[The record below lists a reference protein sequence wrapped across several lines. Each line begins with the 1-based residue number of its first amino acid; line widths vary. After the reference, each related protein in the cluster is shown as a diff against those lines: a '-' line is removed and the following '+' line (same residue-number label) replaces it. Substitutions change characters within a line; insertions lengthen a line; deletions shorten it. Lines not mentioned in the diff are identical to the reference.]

1 MKSLAVSWAG
11 KVNQKTEVLALQ
23 LRAGQ
28 SSKMEKKRKR
38 KEERNKQLTVSSR
51 VCMTPKLFLVT
62 FCSIFLQV

>member
-28 SSKMEKKRKR
+28 SSKMEKKERGRK
-38 KEERNKQLTVSSR
+38 KETQ
-51 VCMTPKLFLVT
+51 
-62 FCSIFLQV
+62 